1 MGLSFCETHRS
12 CHERKMMG
20 IAALNPSYGLGKK
33 TTETK
38 FELPPQDAEAFVAR
52 IQSNKPGFARP

>member
-1 MGLSFCETHRS
+1 
-12 CHERKMMG
+12 MG